1 MSIFQKF
8 TLRSLREN
16 KVRTIATIVGIV
28 LSVSLFTAVTTGV
41 SSLMD
46 FMARVASELNGN
58 WYVSASNVEE
68 SDVETVTKDSD
79 VEKWGVL
86 RNVGYAKLE
95 KPWNENRPYLYVGAY
110 EGSLTELCPVHLVQG
125 RMPEN
130 SGEVVLPEELMDYGN
145 TVYKVGDTLQLT
157 LGTRLLQGH
166 RVVRSQSYD
175 TAGEEQWKQT
185 GTGTY
190 KVVGVYRSSIFTGSY
205 LPGYTLLTKSDANV
219 KADSA
224 DVFVTVKKPGKS
236 QDFCDRISKQIV
248 SEDAAFEV
256 NSSYLSYSGLSMDD
270 TLKKTLYGLMAIL
283 MGIIMFGS
291 ISLIYN
297 SFSISINE
305 RKKQYGLL
313 SSIGATK
320 KQLRRSVVFESVV
333 LSAIGIP
340 LGVLLGIGGLSV
352 TLYCLRDTFARFL
365 GKDVGIPIKLTMSA
379 SLLSILLAAA
389 VGFVTVLLSAWIPAR
404 RAMRASAI
412 EVIRQADEVKV
423 SPRSLRVSMV
433 TRKLFGLSGT
443 LGAKN
448 FKRNKRRYRA
458 TVVSLFVSIVIFVS
472 TSSFCDYMSRSL
484 EDIITMYGC
493 DLYYSTDQ
501 VKTLESRYET
511 LSRARGVTKSGYYYV
526 KYSVDDMMM
535 LSRTQ
540 VTPEYLSRV
549 EVDGEETG
557 QPEGEQPFFDGDVE
571 FLFVD
576 DDNYRQY
583 LKENHLDIDRFMNPE
598 KPVAVAVDKV
608 TEYDEMGNS
617 YKVYRALEETP
628 FRTKFLWQKGKNSED
643 ISNEMM
649 EEKAKKPREAWEM
662 TGEKKVD
669 DQGNILVQQ
678 QKYKF
683 KYHNTKEDEG
693 VEGLPIE
700 GTERW
705 VPLEEAYRMEE
716 IEVGGTM
723 EKGPYGTDSD
733 TGSGIVLC
741 YPVSAMEKILPGA
754 PEWGYMAFDSSD
766 PDETESAMFDY
777 MQENGI
783 STGDIRNI
791 YAEVRSSTALMTVIN
806 VFSYGF
812 IILIS
817 LIALTN
823 VFNTISTNISVRRR
837 EFAMLRSVGMTNAGF
852 NRMMCYECLLYGIKG
867 IVFGLPAAILVTLLI
882 YSTISGAVAQH
893 FYVPWYSIAIA
904 VGSVFLVVFATM
916 MYAMRKVKRD
926 NVVETLKQENF

>member
-8 TLRSLREN
+8 TLRSLRAN
-16 KVRTIATIVGIV
+16 KVRTLATIVGIV

-46 FMARVASELNGN
+46 FMARVASELNGS

-68 SDVETVTKDSD
+68 SDVGTVTKDSD

-110 EGSLTELCPVHLVQG
+110 EGSLTELCPVHLCQG

-145 TVYKVGDTLQLT
+145 TEYKVGDTLRLA
-157 LGTRLLQGH
+157 LGTRLIQGN

-175 TAGEEQWKQT
+175 IAGEEQWKQT

-190 KVVGVYRSSIFTGSY
+190 KVVGVYQSSIFSGSY
-205 LPGYTLLTKSDANV
+205 LPSYTLLTKADANV

-224 DVFVTVKKPGKS
+224 DVYVTLKNPGKS
-236 QDFCDRISKQIV
+236 QDFCDRISEHVV

-305 RKKQYGLL
+305 RKVQYGLL

-365 GKDVGIPIKLTMSA
+365 NEDIGIPIKLTMSA

-404 RAMRASAI
+404 RAMRVSAI

-423 SPRSLRVSMV
+423 SPRSLRVSVV

-448 FKRNKRRYRA
+448 FKRNRRRYRA

-501 VKTLESRYET
+501 VKDLEPRYEK
-511 LSRARGVTKSGYYYV
+511 LSQAKDVTKSGYYYI
-526 KYSVDDMMM
+526 KYAFEDMMI
-535 LSRTQ
+535 LSSTQ
-540 VTPEYLSRV
+540 VTPEYFDRV
-549 EVDGEETG
+549 GFEPLKQQGETK
-557 QPEGEQPFFDGDVE
+557 QFFDVG
-571 FLFVD
+571 FLFID
-576 DDNYRQY
+576 DANYRQY
-583 LKENHLDIDRFMNPE
+583 LEENHLDTDKFMNKD

-608 TEYDEMGNS
+608 TEYDEMGS
-617 YKVYRALEETP
+617 AYKVYRALEESR
-628 FRTKFLWQKGKNSED
+628 FRAKFLWHRGESSDD
-643 ISNEMM
+643 IFDEM
-649 EEKAKKPREAWEM
+649 EKEKAKKPREAWDV

-669 DQGNILVQQ
+669 DQGNILVQEK
-678 QKYKF
+678 KYK
-683 KYHNTKEDEG
+683 YVYKETEEEEG
-693 VEGLPIE
+693 VDCTVIK
-700 GTERW
+700 GTGKW
-705 VPLEEAYRMEE
+705 VPLEEAYRVDEL
-716 IEVGGTM
+716 EVGGTM

-754 PEWGYMAFDSSD
+754 PDWGYMAFDSSD
-766 PDETESAMFDY
+766 PDETEKVMFNY

-783 STGDIRNI
+783 STGELRNI
-791 YAEVRSSTALMTVIN
+791 YDEVRSSTALMTVIN

-882 YSTISGAVAQH
+882 YHTISGAVTQH

-926 NVVETLKQENF
+926 NVVETLKRENF